1 MTAALVTLDAL
12 RRYAVARSL
21 FAPRPLIDAVKKLG
35 YLQADPIRAPARAQD
50 LILRHRVNDYRADD
64 LERQYASLPLTE
76 DSIYNYGFF
85 HLDALALLHPRAV
98 SQRWRD
104 FMAEHA
110 SLRRAVLRYLKEHEH
125 AHPRDL
131 EKSLASGG
139 RINGWGGSSSATTL
153 LLEGLHREGKVH
165 VHRRVGG
172 TRVYAVAPKP
182 ARALSGNARAE
193 GLVRLMVNLYA
204 PAPLPSLMKFARVM
218 SDARPGV
225 DCVKRL
231 ELMIKRGE
239 LRAAKI
245 DHVTYV
251 WPADESMPD
260 IADER
265 VRLLTPFDPVVW
277 DRLRFEHLWGWR
289 YRFEAYTPI
298 EKRKLGYYA
307 LPLLW
312 RNDVIGWGNV
322 LTDGKGK
329 WQVKIGYATKKPS
342 GADATLFKRELDAEM
357 ARMRAF
363 LALR

>member
-1 MTAALVTLDAL
+1 MTTQPPTVDAL
-12 RRYAVARSL
+12 RRYAVTRSL
-21 FAPRPLIDAVKKLG
+21 FAPRSLVDAVKKLG

-50 LILRHRVNDYRADD
+50 LILRHRVNNYRADD
-64 LERQYASLPLTE
+64 LEKQYTALPLVE

-85 HLDALALLHPRAV
+85 HRDELALLHPRAV

-131 EKSLASGG
+131 ETALSSGK
-139 RINGWGGSSSATTL
+139 RVNGWGGSSSATTL
-153 LLEGLHREGKVH
+153 LLEGLHREGRVH
-165 VHRRVGG
+165 VHRRDAGI
-172 TRVYAVAPKP
+172 RVYAAAPKA
-182 ARALSGNARAE
+182 ARALSGSARAD

-204 PAPLPSLMKFARVM
+204 PMPLRSLMRFARVM
-218 SDARPGV
+218 GDARPGV

-239 LRAAKI
+239 LRTEKI

-251 WPADESMPD
+251 WPAQESIPAECD
-260 IADER
+260 DK
-265 VRLLTPFDPVVW
+265 VRLVAPFDPVVW

-289 YRFEAYTPI
+289 YRFEAYTPVA
-298 EKRKLGYYA
+298 KRKLGYYA

-312 RNDVIGWGNV
+312 RDDVIGWGNV
-322 LTDGKGK
+322 ATNAKGRVL
-329 WQVKIGYATKKPS
+329 VKIGYASRKPS
-342 GADATLFKRELDAEM
+342 GAAATIFKRELDAEI
-357 ARMRAF
+357 ARLGDF
-363 LALR
+363 LTVE